1 MNYFKTNLDVSACK
15 IFIKS
20 HRAKD
25 YEYCI
30 LSLKKNASI
39 VISNSEKLTEK
50 LKQESDFSDIGFMK
64 NFLSEIHESKQYKTT
79 HGNHGLLIDSLS

>member
-1 MNYFKTNLDVSACK
+1 M

-30 LSLKKNASI
+30 VSLKNNAFF

-50 LKQESDFSDIGFMK
+50 LKQESDFSDMGFLQ